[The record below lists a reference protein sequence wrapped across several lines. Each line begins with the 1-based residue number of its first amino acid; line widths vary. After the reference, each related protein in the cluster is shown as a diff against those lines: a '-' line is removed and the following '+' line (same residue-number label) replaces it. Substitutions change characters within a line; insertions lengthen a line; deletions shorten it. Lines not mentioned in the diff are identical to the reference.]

1 MSAPAGDLS
10 DLHCAYLADEEILIE
25 RPPGGA
31 DALLARSAFGRT
43 FPAQPVGGAFRLP
56 RLPVGTHAV
65 ELRSPAGAIIAEE
78 FVSIRASP
86 GDDPIVAF
94 ATSLDGETV
103 PRSLEWLGRLRATV
117 VQVYDWMERYS
128 APLAAAASYRD
139 PLGRPIDRLALERL
153 NGAIRREGA
162 IAQAYA
168 PVCAADGEF
177 AGAHP
182 GSRLY
187 RNDGT
192 PQRLG
197 DLLEIMDPGDPDWQ
211 RHWTRAYGGAADALG
226 FNGFHLDTYGY
237 PRGARDHHGGSRSMK
252 AGYEEFVA
260 HVRSRRPRDVLSFN
274 QVNGVPRGF
283 AAPARPGFRYVE
295 VWPPN
300 DRWRHLEGLLARS
313 TGDGESCG
321 ETLAIYPA
329 VWENPR
335 DAALRTVVLTEA
347 IATVLGAG
355 TLMWGDDRGV
365 LCHPY
370 YVDHERLGATEAEEA
385 LRWHRFALRC
395 RDLFRSGLDTSWYEL
410 DDENAAV
417 TVVADGEIAHPEPR
431 GGTLFARSLLG
442 EGSVVVSLLDLT
454 GSREGSWSAGTA
466 PGRCDQAEISVL
478 VDDPQR
484 WRACAAVLGH
494 AEGRFEPIPMRA
506 HPHREGRSLSCRVA
520 LIDGWSVLR
529 LERVGMQDDP
539 FGSG

>member
-1 MSAPAGDLS
+1 MSGPAGDLR
-10 DLHCAYLADEEILIE
+10 DLRCAYLADEEILLE
-25 RPPGGA
+25 RPPAGA
-31 DALLARSAFGRT
+31 GALLARSAFGRS
-43 FPAQPVGGAFRLP
+43 FPAQPAGGSFRLP
-56 RLPVGTHAV
+56 SLPVGTHAV
-65 ELRSPAGAIIAEE
+65 ELRSPAGAIVAEE
-78 FVSIRASP
+78 FVSIRSSP

-94 ATSLDGETV
+94 ATSLDGATV
-103 PRSLEWLGRLRATV
+103 PSSLEWLRRLRATV

-139 PLGRPIDRLALERL
+139 PLGRPIDRSALEQL
-153 NGAIRREGA
+153 NAAIRREGA

-168 PVCAADGEF
+168 PVCAADGDF
-177 AGAHP
+177 AQAHP

-197 DLLEIMDPGDPDWQ
+197 DLLEIMDPADPDWQ
-211 RHWTRAYGGAADALG
+211 RRWIEGYGAAADALG

-237 PRGARDHHGGSRSMK
+237 PRCARDRQGGSRSME
-252 AGYEEFVA
+252 AGYAAFVA
-260 HVRSRRPRDVLSFN
+260 HVRSRRPGDVLSFN

-283 AAPARPGFRYVE
+283 AAPGRPSFRYVE

-313 TGDGESCG
+313 AGDGESYG

-335 DAALRTVVLTEA
+335 AAALRTVVLTEA

-355 TLMWGDDRGV
+355 TLMWGDDCGV
-365 LCHPY
+365 LRHPY
-370 YVDHERLGATEAEEA
+370 YVDHERLTAPEAEEA

-395 RDLFRSGLDTSWYEL
+395 RDLFRTGLDTSWYEL

-417 TVVADGEIAHPEPR
+417 TVLADGEIAHPEPK
-431 GGTLFARSLLG
+431 GGTLFARTLVGG
-442 EGSVVVSLLDLT
+442 ESVVVSLLDLT
-454 GSREGSWSAGTA
+454 GSGDGSWCAGTA
-466 PGRCDQAEISVL
+466 PGRCRHADVAVL

-484 WRACAAVLGH
+484 WRACSAVLGRG
-494 AEGRFEPIPMRA
+494 EGRFEPTPTRV
-506 HPHREGRSLSCRVA
+506 HPHREGLSLSCRVA
-520 LIDGWSVLR
+520 LVDGWSVLR
-529 LERVGMQDDP
+529 LERIRRQGDP
-539 FGSG
+539 LGSS